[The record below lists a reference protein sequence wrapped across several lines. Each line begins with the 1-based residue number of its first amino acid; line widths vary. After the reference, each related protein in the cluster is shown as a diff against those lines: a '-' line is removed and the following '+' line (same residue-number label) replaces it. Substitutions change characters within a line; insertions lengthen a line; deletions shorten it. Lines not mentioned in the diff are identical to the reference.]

1 MHSITVQITGSR
13 QAGARGQPPTDPTPL
28 GLSSGFCYQQ
38 ESDKQSCSL
47 TLAAAVKGP
56 PTSVEA
62 PLGSEQATAH
72 LTPPHD
78 VIKILLEA
86 TRSRAGSQSPL
97 ETASLTLMA
106 LHPLCVQVLSQKPE
120 SSLQFLPQTSVDSS
134 PSLSLPAH
142 HWHMA
147 MAAQLGACNVHSPRN
162 THLSVFPQP
171 CLLCFNNS
179 PVASC

>member
-1 MHSITVQITGSR
+1 MHSITMQMTGSR
-13 QAGARGQPPTDPTPL
+13 QAGTRGQPPTDPTPL

-72 LTPPHD
+72 LTPLHD
-78 VIKILLEA
+78 VIKTLLEA
-86 TRSRAGSQSPL
+86 TRSRAGSQSPWK
-97 ETASLTLMA
+97 
-106 LHPLCVQVLSQKPE
+106 LHPLLVMAIRPRCIQVLSQKPE
-120 SSLQFLPQTSVDSS
+120 SPLQFLPQTSVDGS

-147 MAAQLGACNVHSPRN
+147 VAAQLGPCNVHSPRN
-162 THLSVFPQP
+162 THLSVLPQP